1 MIMDYVFATLEGI
14 VTFVS
19 PCLLPMLPVYISFFA
34 GGQDNRKKTLTS
46 ALGFVLGFSA
56 VFVILG
62 AFAGTFGYLL
72 REYALQVN
80 LAAGALVVLFG
91 LNFLGIL
98 KLPFFNRTAGF
109 GQSPETPG
117 FHSSVLFGIIFSI
130 SWSPCVGTFLGSALM
145 LAASARNAVK
155 GIVMLTFYSLGLG
168 IPFIISALLIDRMK
182 GAFDFIKRHYRVV
195 NVISGILLILVG
207 LSIMNGLFGRLLTL
221 FTPA

>member
-72 REYALQVN
+72 REYASRL
-80 LAAGALVVLFG
+80 
-91 LNFLGIL
+91 
-98 KLPFFNRTAGF
+98 
-109 GQSPETPG
+109 
-117 FHSSVLFGIIFSI
+117 
-130 SWSPCVGTFLGSALM
+130 
-145 LAASARNAVK
+145 
-155 GIVMLTFYSLGLG
+155 
-168 IPFIISALLIDRMK
+168 
-182 GAFDFIKRHYRVV
+182 
-195 NVISGILLILVG
+195 ILLQ
-207 LSIMNGLFGRLLTL
+207 GRLSCCLG
-221 FTPA
+221 